1 MKVVSATGS
10 CSLSYGG
17 PNHRYGGPARLV
29 LMEVVYQGWPERG
42 TLPNVPPVTA
52 PEVPLSRELRDEE
65 VLLPR
70 ERQMHRNNS
79 ESPTDL
85 GLVLWLFVRFQKTWN
100 LLIPAAPFIRTVRE
114 ISFYLAPSITRL
126 QAEALRAIQEDSI
139 YQYTES
145 VLYKSAIVLA
155 AEGIY
160 NQRLQNFALIL
171 DKDVVD
177 GDLCEQFPTL
187 PMDLQRK
194 IADEL
199 DRTPGEILEK
209 HDSGYC
215 GFCDFYFRL
224 GFYFLSL
231 RL

>member
-1 MKVVSATGS
+1 MLTSF
-10 CSLSYGG
+10 LY
-17 PNHRYGGPARLV
+17 
-29 LMEVVYQGWPERG
+29 
-42 TLPNVPPVTA
+42 
-52 PEVPLSRELRDEE
+52 RELRDEE

-70 ERQMHRNNS
+70 ERQMHRNNNN

-114 ISFYLAPSITRL
+114 ISFYLAPSITRW
-126 QAEALRAIQEDSI
+126 QAEALRAIQE
-139 YQYTES
+139 
-145 VLYKSAIVLA
+145 
-155 AEGIY
+155 
-160 NQRLQNFALIL
+160 
-171 DKDVVD
+171 DVVD

-209 HDSGYC
+209 HDSGYS